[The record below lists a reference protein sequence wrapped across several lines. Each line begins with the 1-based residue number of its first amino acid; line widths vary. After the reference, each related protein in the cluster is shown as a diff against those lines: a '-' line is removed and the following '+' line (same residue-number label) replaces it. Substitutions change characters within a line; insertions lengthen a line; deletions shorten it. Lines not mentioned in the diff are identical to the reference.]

1 MDIPC
6 SSIYDQHFQKGM
18 PLTPPPT
25 YVDSLSAN
33 PPSYSASEIR
43 PGYDS
48 QIAIVK
54 QDAAGAQSV
63 QMMSYTRLPK
73 AVHPQGAQQ
82 APIMPQVHTP
92 VEYQHPVQQVPYP
105 QPCPQPCPQPYPQP
119 YPQPVAQQ
127 APAQLS
133 KPYPV
138 PQQSN
143 TTHQQVIVTQHR
155 QEVVNVQQA
164 PPVQTVMVVP
174 EVRGPLGESPC
185 LTRCTHCQQKVTTKV
200 IYKAG
205 VVTWLTC
212 FGFVIIGSKRLL
224 CRAALSDCTTM
235 RELLLLSL
243 LAVAW
248 LCGPAAANETEH
260 NANTRVKKPKSSPI
274 KEEKGVLLLNKS
286 NFDQALG
293 KYKQL
298 LVNFHA
304 PLSGESQSLT
314 LEFSKAAE
322 HLKAESS
329 KVRLGMVDISKEK
342 DLAKGAELIKDV
354 SQAEIFVTVEDT
366 VVLGFFE
373 DLQHGGVEAFY
384 TAATDM
390 PDLPFGVTKNKQAF
404 SKYEITKDSV
414 VLFKKSKKSD
424 EFEVSSEVT
433 KEDLIRF
440 VRVREMELVTE
451 YNGTVLFVFIDTDEH
466 RNGRILE
473 YFRVRD
479 VEAPVVRMVNLTNN
493 VQYQIQ
499 KEEITSETVTAFC
512 QTYLDGKAKPK
523 LQSEPVPENWD
534 KKPVKELVGSN
545 FEKVGFNEE
554 RNVFVMF
561 YAPWCKKCEEF
572 FQLWEKLGKVYEKHE
587 SVVIAKIDATAND
600 INILL
605 QQRYPALMFFPAV
618 FSEKVLPYLGERT
631 LEALVEFVENQVE
644 LAKAE
649 KSQEEVERKK
659 YIEAQKSKEKTKEEL

>member
-1 MDIPC
+1 
-6 SSIYDQHFQKGM
+6 
-18 PLTPPPT
+18 
-25 YVDSLSAN
+25 
-33 PPSYSASEIR
+33 
-43 PGYDS
+43 
-48 QIAIVK
+48 
-54 QDAAGAQSV
+54 
-63 QMMSYTRLPK
+63 
-73 AVHPQGAQQ
+73 
-82 APIMPQVHTP
+82 
-92 VEYQHPVQQVPYP
+92 
-105 QPCPQPCPQPYPQP
+105 
-119 YPQPVAQQ
+119 
-127 APAQLS
+127 
-133 KPYPV
+133 
-138 PQQSN
+138 
-143 TTHQQVIVTQHR
+143 
-155 QEVVNVQQA
+155 
-164 PPVQTVMVVP
+164 
-174 EVRGPLGESPC
+174 
-185 LTRCTHCQQKVTTKV
+185 
-200 IYKAG
+200 
-205 VVTWLTC
+205 
-212 FGFVIIGSKRLL
+212 
-224 CRAALSDCTTM
+224 
-235 RELLLLSL
+235 
-243 LAVAW
+243 
-248 LCGPAAANETEH
+248 
-260 NANTRVKKPKSSPI
+260 
-274 KEEKGVLLLNKS
+274 
-286 NFDQALG
+286 
-293 KYKQL
+293 
-298 LVNFHA
+298 
-304 PLSGESQSLT
+304 
-314 LEFSKAAE
+314 
-322 HLKAESS
+322 
-329 KVRLGMVDISKEK
+329 MVDVYKEK
-342 DLAKGAELIKDV
+342 DLAKGLNVTASPTLWLYINGDKQNPVVCPVMKSASSIITWINRRNGRSAELIKDV

-451 YNGTVLFVFIDTDEH
+451 YNGTTAAKILSSVVINHIILFANKSEEHFGENYEAFKTAATAFIGKVLFVFIDTDEH

-499 KEEITSETVTAFC
+499 SEEITSEIVTAFC

-523 LQSEPVPENWD
+523 LQSEPVPEDWD

-554 RNVFVMF
+554 RNVFIMF

-649 KSQEEVERKK
+649 KAQEEVERKK